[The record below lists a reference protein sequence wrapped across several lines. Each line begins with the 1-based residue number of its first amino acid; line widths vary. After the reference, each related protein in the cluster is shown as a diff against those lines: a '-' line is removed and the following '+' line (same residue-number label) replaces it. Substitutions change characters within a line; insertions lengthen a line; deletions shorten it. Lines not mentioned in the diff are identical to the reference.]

1 MTIMAKVTAKNLAH
15 ALQKV
20 QSLNIKDKELICDEI
35 YKEQPNLLASVLV
48 QKQLGNSLQDV
59 DVLLNI
65 LIVLHLAL
73 DDAEIILSKVTED
86 EQEHQLKLLK
96 STILFSEGLSD
107 NLVKS
112 SVNQYV
118 SNHKEPIL
126 LSYVI
131 DTMKAAGFFEKTDEN
146 SKYLT
151 QAGLNLVACIAN
163 GTQK

>member
-1 MTIMAKVTAKNLAH
+1 LWN
-15 ALQKV
+15 
-20 QSLNIKDKELICDEI
+20 
-35 YKEQPNLLASVLV
+35 Y
-48 QKQLGNSLQDV
+48 LQDI

-73 DDAEIILSKVTED
+73 NEAEIIISKVTE
-86 EQEHQLKLLK
+86 EELAHQLSLLK

-107 NLVKS
+107 NLIKS
-112 SVNQYV
+112 SVNQYI

-131 DTMKAAGFFEKTDEN
+131 DTMQTAGFFEKKDEN
-146 SKYLT
+146 SKYLS

-163 GTQK
+163 AKEIGTTS

>member
-1 MTIMAKVTAKNLAH
+1 MAKVTAKNLAH
-15 ALQKV
+15 ALHKV

-48 QKQLGNSLQDV
+48 QKQLGSSLQDV

-65 LIVLHLAL
+65 LMVLHLAL

-86 EQEHQLKLLK
+86 EQEHQLQLLK

-131 DTMKAAGFFEKTDEN
+131 DTMQAAGFFEKTYEN

>member
-1 MTIMAKVTAKNLAH
+1 MAKVTAKNLAH

-20 QSLNIKDKELICDEI
+20 QSLNIKDKESICDEI
-35 YKEQPNLLASVLV
+35 YKEQPNLLASVIV
-48 QKQLGNSLQDV
+48 QKQLGNSLQDI

-65 LIVLHLAL
+65 LIVLYLAL
-73 DDAEIILSKVTED
+73 NDAGISISKVTTE
-86 EQEHQLKLLK
+86 EQEHQLNILK

-112 SVNQYV
+112 SVNQYI

-131 DTMKAAGFFEKTDEN
+131 KTMQAAGFFEKTYEN
-146 SKYLT
+146 SKYLA
-151 QAGLNLVACIAN
+151 QAGMNLVDCIAN
-163 GTQK
+163 GT